1 MLSYGID
8 YVDPQDLVGESLGE
22 CRFQSPL
29 SARYFVEDSSRI
41 LLNQDRD
48 GVMTGVA
55 DGDVLPSFELAGP
68 RSRIFFEPR
77 EVTAGI
83 VTCGGL
89 CPGLNDVIRAI
100 VIALERNYGVP
111 RILGFRYGF
120 SGLARSGGFD
130 PVVLNREVVDDI
142 HQDGGTILGSSRGPR
157 DAVEMVDRLVE
168 EGVDMLFTIGGDGT
182 QRGAQTI
189 VDEIRRRRL
198 SIAVVGVP
206 KTIDNDIDLISRSFG
221 FETAVT
227 MSRDAIKAA
236 HTESKGFSRG
246 IGLVKL
252 MGRQSG
258 FIAASATLAHSEV
271 NVCLVPEVDFRIHG
285 EGGLLDWLEKR
296 LQTRRHAVVVVAEG
310 AGQRYLENGEDDEE
324 TDESGN
330 VKLKDIGVYLQGVL
344 KNHFSKGPLAARVS
358 YIDPSYIIRSMP
370 ATVGDSAFCLQLGH
384 CAVHAAMAG
393 KTGIVVGSWAD
404 HFTHVPIRAAVGRR
418 KKIDPD
424 GILWQNVLQAT
435 GQPAMKP

>member
-1 MLSYGID
+1 MQSYGVDYID
-8 YVDPQDLVGESLGE
+8 PEDLKIESLGE
-22 CRFQSPL
+22 CRYQSPL
-29 SARYFVEDSSRI
+29 ASRYFVDDSHRI
-41 LLNQDRD
+41 LLSSAADMVVDR
-48 GVMTGVA
+48 VA
-55 DGDVLPSFELAGP
+55 RGESLPSFELAGP
-68 RSRIFFEPR
+68 RAKIFFEPR

-120 SGLARSGGFD
+120 MGLARSGGFD
-130 PVVLNREVVDDI
+130 PMVLNREVVDDI

-157 DAVEMVDRLVE
+157 EAREMVDRLVE

-182 QRGAQTI
+182 QHGAQTI
-189 VDEIRRRRL
+189 VDEIRRRGL
-198 SIAVVGVP
+198 NIAVVGVP
-206 KTIDNDIDLISRSFG
+206 KTIDNDIDLISKSFG

-236 HTESKGFSRG
+236 HTESKGASRG

-271 NVCLVPEVDFRIHG
+271 NVCLVPEVDFRIEG

-310 AGQRYLENGEDDEE
+310 AGQRYLGLDDGAGE

-330 VKLKDIGVYLQGVL
+330 IKLKDIGAYLAGVL
-344 KNHFSKGPLAARVS
+344 KEHFSSGPLAARVA

-393 KTGIVVGSWAD
+393 KTGLVVGSWAD
-404 HFTHVPIRAAVGRR
+404 HFTHVPIRAAVGAR

-424 GILWQNVLQAT
+424 GILWQNVMQAT
-435 GQPAMKP
+435 GQPPMRL